1 MSKEKLDNLTD
12 KVIGKVGPLR
22 VPAYWMNRLL
32 KDIGEWIS
40 NTENKVSSVQNKLNS
55 RIDETKDSIPSK
67 VSQLENDLGFAVAE
81 SLPSLH
87 SVVTTEEDQ
96 GIINL
101 IAFKSNIYYSI
112 SDQYKLNSPNGESVL
127 YLFTTP
133 ETVVTFSDGGPELK
147 GFEPGLYKFL
157 IRKDDVMRLCA
168 KEKVSFSQP
177 IFFAEYP
184 AGEIKKVANSS
195 TLKPYKNGAVISPT
209 NVVFEAG
216 DAKVLLIAKDG
227 YSVSGISSDEYITKI
242 WVLGSLNLSLNLNGC
257 KNLQE
262 AYIGADI
269 SLSSQYSIF
278 KGCGNLRKISGPH
291 ASADEKCLLWRH
303 GDYLYLN
310 SFAAGGML
318 DYEIEHGVT
327 SIVESAFYGSR
338 LRSIKIPDTLRSIGS
353 QAFYG
358 CEDLKEVH
366 ISDLSKWC
374 GIYYGSEMH
383 NFPSFIGSPLMY
395 GAKLHLNGS
404 EVTDMIIPDDVSVIK
419 TACFYGCS
427 SITSVTIGSNLT
439 ALGAGAFRKCENL
452 RSVNLDH
459 AEKLK
464 YIYGQAFASTAI
476 TTISFPDAVSTI
488 DYAVCSGCRSL
499 TSVIFPR
506 DIKTIKSIAF
516 DFCDSVQYYDFS
528 KAVQVPLVDTTSFRN
543 NPSSV
548 KIIVPDTLYSS
559 WKKATNW
566 SALADKIIKKSDW
579 DAQQTT
585 E

>member
-1 MSKEKLDNLTD
+1 MSKEKLNNLID
-12 KVIGKVGPLR
+12 KVVGKVGLLR
-22 VPAYWMNRLL
+22 VPAYWMNKLF
-32 KDIGEWIS
+32 KDIVTQIS
-40 NTENKVSSVQNKLNS
+40 KTEGSIAAVDSKVN
-55 RIDETKDSIPSK
+55 ETKASIPTK
-67 VSQLENDLGFAVAE
+67 VSQLENDLGFANTE

-101 IAFKSNIYYSI
+101 IDFKSNIYYSI
-112 SDQYKLNSPNGESVL
+112 SDKYKLNSPNGESVL

-133 ETVVTFSDGGPELK
+133 ETVITFSDGGPELK

-157 IRKDDVMRLCA
+157 IRKDDVMRLYA

-184 AGEIKKVANSS
+184 AGEIEKVANSS

-227 YSVSGISSDEYITKI
+227 YSGSDISSDEHITKI
-242 WVLGSLNLSLNLNGC
+242 WALGSSNLSRNLNDC

-269 SLSSQYSIF
+269 SLSSQYPLF

-291 ASADEKCLLWRH
+291 ASADEKCLLWRR

-327 SIVESAFYGSR
+327 SIVGSAFYGSR
-338 LRSIKIPDTLRSIGS
+338 LRSIKIPDTLRSIGT

-374 GIYYGSEMH
+374 GIYYGSEIN

-395 GAKLHLNGS
+395 GAKLYLNGS
-404 EVTDMIIPDDVSVIK
+404 EVTDMIIPDDVSEIK
-419 TACFYGCS
+419 QACFYGCS
-427 SITSVTIGSNLT
+427 SITSVTIGSNLIT
-439 ALGAGAFRKCENL
+439 LGAGAFRNCENL
-452 RSVNLDH
+452 RSVNFEN
-459 AEKLK
+459 AENLK
-464 YIYGQAFASTAI
+464 YIYELAFSGSAI
-476 TTISFPDAVSTI
+476 ITISFPDAVTDI
-488 DYAVCSGCRSL
+488 KHAVCSGCRSL

-506 DIKTIKSIAF
+506 DVKNIGSIAF
-516 DFCDSVQYYDFS
+516 DYCDSVQYYDFS
-528 KAVQVPLVDTTSFRN
+528 KALQVPRIETTSFRN
-543 NPSSV
+543 NSSSI
-548 KIIVPDTLYSS
+548 KIIVPDALYSS